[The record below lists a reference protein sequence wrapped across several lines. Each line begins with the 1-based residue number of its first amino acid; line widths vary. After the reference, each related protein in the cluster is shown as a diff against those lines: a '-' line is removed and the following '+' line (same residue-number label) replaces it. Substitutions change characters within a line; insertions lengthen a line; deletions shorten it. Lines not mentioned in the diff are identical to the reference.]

1 MKSVRNTTLVTM
13 VSVLTVFPAVAQEGV
28 VTIEGTRIR
37 GDQEVPTVLYL
48 VPWKAPSSRSLASP
62 DEQLMLERPLQALDR
77 TEFRRLVSYHQ
88 HFRTLNPLEP
98 DIPEKDRID

>member
-1 MKSVRNTTLVTM
+1 MESLRSTTLVAM
-13 VSVLTVFPAVAQEGV
+13 VSMLTVLPAVAQEGV

-48 VPWKAPSSRSLASP
+48 VPWKAPSVRSLTSS
-62 DEQLMLERPLQALDR
+62 DEQLMLERPLPALDR

-88 HFRTLNPLEP
+88 HFRALHPLEP
-98 DIPEKDRID
+98 DSSHTDRSD